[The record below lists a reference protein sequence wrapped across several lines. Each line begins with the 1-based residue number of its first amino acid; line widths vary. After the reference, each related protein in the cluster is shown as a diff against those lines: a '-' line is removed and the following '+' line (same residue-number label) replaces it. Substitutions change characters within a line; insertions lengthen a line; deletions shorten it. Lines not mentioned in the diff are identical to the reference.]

1 MSIDPPSSG
10 RQRKISQR
18 GNKHTGISY
27 KCAKNRNA
35 LSRGSTLSKNRS
47 NSGVRNT
54 TYLKSHQFLRSNNHS
69 GLQSFQNHCSHMG
82 ASSDSSKKFGQ
93 NRKMSIN
100 QMKTSNNLDAG
111 KSINKQTSFRQSYTG
126 VNSSTSNI
134 PYNNYT
140 NMNNYSSLTNSSN
153 KPGKTSE
160 SKDRLTNKIK
170 KQKSKNYLVNDTID
184 GISNTCSNQIFED
197 KLRDLDSKD
206 RQRSIDG
213 RIKVINEVQKDVEME
228 IQDSQANDMDVDDQ
242 SKARMPIRKSPLKY
256 DTDEP
261 LTDSQKLDYFHKVI
275 LPDTKTN
282 MIDEDVKTFKDPLE

>member
-69 GLQSFQNHCSHMG
+69 GIQSFQNHGHHMG
-82 ASSDSSKKFGQ
+82 TSSDSSKKFGQ

-111 KSINKQTSFRQSYTG
+111 KSMNKQTSFRQSYTG
-126 VNSSTSNI
+126 VNSSSSNVA
-134 PYNNYT
+134 YNNYS

-153 KPGKTSE
+153 KPGNASE
-160 SKDRLTNKIK
+160 SKDRLTNKIN
-170 KQKSKNYLVNDTID
+170 KQKSKKYLVNDTID
-184 GISNTCSNQIFED
+184 GITSTCSNQIFED
-197 KLRDLDSKD
+197 KFRDCDTKD
-206 RQRSIDG
+206 RQRSIDS
-213 RIKVINEVQKDVEME
+213 RIKVINEVQNDVEME
-228 IQDSQANDMDVDDQ
+228 IQDIQENDMEVDDQ
-242 SKARMPIRKSPLKY
+242 TKVEMPIRKSPLKY
-256 DTDEP
+256 NTDQP
-261 LTDSQKLDYFHKVI
+261 LTDQQKLEYFHKVI
-275 LPDTKTN
+275 LLNTKKN
-282 MIDEDVKTFKDPLE
+282 MIDEDIKT